1 MRTFIRG
8 WNDNWSCALVT
19 LVRSCTPDEV
29 ATIKLPL
36 ICACGLRGNS
46 SCGKPRSRLSL
57 LHWST
62 WPNARRTPH
71 SLAIRTCNTR
81 SQFSLRIGVW
91 HTWKCCAGIPNAS
104 AMRSNA
110 CVFRHLALVPWLALP
125 IPLTVPCWLKT
136 WASAVQLPIPWMQ
149 SATVISWWNRSPLA
163 PCARCTFRAW
173 LKI

>member
-8 WNDNWSCALVT
+8 WNDNWSCALET
-19 LVRSCTPDEV
+19 WVRSCTPDGV

-36 ICACGLRGNS
+36 ISACGLHVNS
-46 SCGKPRSRLSL
+46 SCVKPRSRLSL
-57 LHWST
+57 LPWST

-71 SLAIRTCNTR
+71 SRATHTYNMR
-81 SQFSLRIGVW
+81 SRFSLRIGVW

-110 CVFRHLALVPWLALP
+110 CVFRHSAPAPLLVLL
-125 IPLTVPCWLKT
+125 IPLTVPCWPKT
-136 WASAVQLPIPWMQ
+136 WASAARLPIHWMQ